1 MNREITRASVI
12 WALLIALTVAT
23 YAAGKAGLGGQVVMY
38 ALLVSIFIKGHFI
51 IADFMG
57 LRGAPRLW
65 RWLVHGWLVLVMGF
79 IALAYLMGLKT

>member
-1 MNREITRASVI
+1 MNREVARVSAI
-12 WALLIALTVAT
+12 WVLLIALTVAT
-23 YAAGKAGLGGQVVMY
+23 YAAGKAGLGGPVVMY
-38 ALLVSIFIKGHFI
+38 ALLLSIFIKGHFI

-57 LRGAPRLW
+57 LRNAPRLW